1 MPHPPFLLAK
11 TAGIAVTDDRRLRP
25 ALALA
30 LALVSMFTYLL
41 YIGIGALQVA
51 VGTMQLRWLLVGGGA
66 ALLANTAFYR
76 LIRRGRT
83 PPPGCDFTDLSP
95 DLRVTFSAGVTT
107 IQAAET
113 DAAAIERADRAMY
126 RAKDDGLNRTV
137 VH

>member
-83 PPPGCDFTDLSP
+83 RHLPATSPTCRRTCASPSRPGPRRSRP
-95 DLRVTFSAGVTT
+95 
-107 IQAAET
+107 
-113 DAAAIERADRAMY
+113 
-126 RAKDDGLNRTV
+126 
-137 VH
+137 